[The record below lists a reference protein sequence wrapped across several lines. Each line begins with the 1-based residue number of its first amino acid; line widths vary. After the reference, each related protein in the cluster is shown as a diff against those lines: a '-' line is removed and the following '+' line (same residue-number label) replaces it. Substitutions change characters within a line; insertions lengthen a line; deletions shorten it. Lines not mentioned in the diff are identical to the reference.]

1 MMISKLKKLM
11 KIQEKC
17 FMYERYE
24 WWKCINLGYQ
34 ESLDRYIQSKISDVD
49 QASATG
55 VQ

>member
-1 MMISKLKKLM
+1 MIISQLKKEI
-11 KIQEKC
+11 KIQNMC
-17 FMYERYE
+17 VMYERYE

-34 ESLDRYIQSKISDVD
+34 ESPDRYIQSKISDVD